1 MVFLEAVPDL
11 AVFSNYAQ
19 LENTITSTAINLVLN
34 FRYTSWIF
42 LACKSKKAYD
52 APIMTFYYTISPI
65 IEVVIIA
72 IMINCIL
79 SFFWNTRSMDLILGL
94 LAFLLIF
101 AASSIFNLPVL
112 HKLMLQISSVA
123 VIAVL
128 IIFQPELRVA
138 LSKLSLKGKRY
149 KEITE
154 FDKFLDQLA
163 TSVYRLSDKK
173 IGALVAIENE
183 DSLDEFALKAVM
195 LNANFSSE
203 LLESIFT
210 TTTPLHDGAVIIHN
224 LTIIAASVILPLAE
238 DSAQIWKSMGTR
250 HRAALGVSQLTDA
263 LLIVVSEET
272 GKVSIARDG
281 IMTRGIK
288 IDRFKGIIR
297 SVFNPPL
304 KKTLQSRFNIREWLR
319 K

>member
-1 MVFLEAVPDL
+1 MNIYLSLTPFIEIAV
-11 AVFSNYAQ
+11 
-19 LENTITSTAINLVLN
+19 
-34 FRYTSWIF
+34 
-42 LACKSKKAYD
+42 
-52 APIMTFYYTISPI
+52 
-65 IEVVIIA
+65 IA
-72 IMINCIL
+72 IMINYIL
-79 SFFWNTRSMDLILGL
+79 SFFWNTRSMDMILGV

-101 AASSIFNLPVL
+101 TASSIFHLPVL
-112 HKLMLQISSVA
+112 HKLLLEFSS
-123 VIAVL
+123 IAAIAIL

-138 LSKLSLKGKRY
+138 LSKFSVKGKRY

-163 TSVYRLSDKK
+163 SSVYRLADKK
-173 IGALVAIENE
+173 IGAIIALENE

-210 TTTPLHDGAVIIHN
+210 TTTPLHDGAVIIRD
-224 LTIIAASVILPLAE
+224 LTVVAASAILPLAD
-238 DSAQIWKSMGTR
+238 DSSQIARSMGTR
-250 HRAALGVSQLTDA
+250 HRAGLGVSQLTDA

-288 IDRFKGIIR
+288 VDRFKGIIR

-304 KKTLQSRFNIREWLR
+304 KKTLQSRFNLREWLR

>member
-1 MVFLEAVPDL
+1 MD
-11 AVFSNYAQ
+11 
-19 LENTITSTAINLVLN
+19 
-34 FRYTSWIF
+34 
-42 LACKSKKAYD
+42 
-52 APIMTFYYTISPI
+52 FYYTIGPI
-65 IEVVIIA
+65 IEILIIS
-72 IMINCIL
+72 IMINYLL

-101 AASSIFNLPVL
+101 AASSWFNLPVL
-112 HKLMLQISSVA
+112 HKLVLEVSNVA

-138 LSKLSLKGKRY
+138 LSKFSLKGKRY

-154 FDKFLDQLA
+154 FDNFLDQLA
-163 TSVYRLSDKK
+163 ASTYRLADKK
-173 IGALVAIENE
+173 IGALIALENE
-183 DSLDEFALKAVM
+183 DSLDEFALKAFM

-210 TTTPLHDGAVIIHN
+210 VTTPLHDGAVIICD
-224 LTIIAASVILPLAE
+224 LKIVAASVILPLAE
-238 DSAQIWKSMGTR
+238 DTSQLAKTMGTR

-263 LLIVVSEET
+263 LLIVVSEES

-288 IDRFKGIIR
+288 IDRFKGIVR

-304 KKTLQSRFNIREWLR
+304 QKNLKNSFTLREWL
-319 K
+319 KK

>member
-1 MVFLEAVPDL
+1 ME
-11 AVFSNYAQ
+11 
-19 LENTITSTAINLVLN
+19 
-34 FRYTSWIF
+34 
-42 LACKSKKAYD
+42 
-52 APIMTFYYTISPI
+52 FYYSIRPF
-65 IEVVIIA
+65 IEIAIIA
-72 IMINCIL
+72 IMINYIL
-79 SFFWNTRSMDLILGL
+79 SLFWNTRSMDLILGV
-94 LAFLLIF
+94 LAFLLVF
-101 AASSIFNLPVL
+101 AASSVFNLPVL
-112 HKLMLQISSVA
+112 HKSLLDISSVA
-123 VIAVL
+123 VIAIL

-163 TSVYRLSDKK
+163 SSVYRLSDKK
-173 IGALVAIENE
+173 TGALIALENE

-203 LLESIFT
+203 LLESIFV
-210 TTTPLHDGAVIIHN
+210 TTTPLHDGAVIIHD
-224 LTIIAASVILPLAE
+224 LKIVAASVILPLSE
-238 DSAQIWKSMGTR
+238 DSPQFGRMGTR
-250 HRAALGVSQLTDA
+250 HRAGLGVSQLTDA

-288 IDRFKGIIR
+288 IDRFKGVIR

-304 KKTLQSRFNIREWLR
+304 KKTLQSRFKFKEWLR